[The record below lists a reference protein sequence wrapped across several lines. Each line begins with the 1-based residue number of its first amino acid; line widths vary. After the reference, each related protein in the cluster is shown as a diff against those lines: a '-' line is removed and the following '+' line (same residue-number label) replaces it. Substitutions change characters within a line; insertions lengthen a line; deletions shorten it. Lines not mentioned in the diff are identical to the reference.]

1 MILSVSIAFAI
12 YVRRYREVII
22 MKQRL
27 FSVISENFIAD
38 FEIISFELVAIFSE
52 LYAYMFGIIG

>member
-1 MILSVSIAFAI
+1 MD
-12 YVRRYREVII
+12 VRRYREFIV